1 MIIVKSPR
9 EIELMRE
16 AGRITGSVFDAL
28 QPYLK
33 PGVTTE
39 ELDRVA
45 EKTIRSQN
53 ALQALKAMAD
63 FLPLAVFL

>member
-39 ELDRVA
+39 EIDRIVR
-45 EKTIRSQN
+45 KTIEDAGAKPS
-53 ALQALKAMAD
+53 